1 MTKNMNRT
9 ENIMFRITPELKKR
23 LDWLSSREGIS
34 LNEWLNRKIEP
45 ITKDEIVRLIKR
57 NAA

>member
-1 MTKNMNRT
+1 MKNQNRS

-57 NAA
+57 DAA

>member
-1 MTKNMNRT
+1 MKNQNRS

-45 ITKDEIVRLIKR
+45 ITKDEIVRLMIPF
-57 NAA
+57 

>member
-1 MTKNMNRT
+1 MNRT